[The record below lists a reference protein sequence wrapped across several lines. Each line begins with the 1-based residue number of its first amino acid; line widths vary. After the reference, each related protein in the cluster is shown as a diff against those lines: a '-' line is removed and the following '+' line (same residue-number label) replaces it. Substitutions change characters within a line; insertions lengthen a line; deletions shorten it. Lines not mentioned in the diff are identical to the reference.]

1 MFYILW
7 LWLGA
12 LEYPKL
18 FSLRGPERTVGVRL
32 LTALIKVYCSLTEN
46 TKNDERN
53 KSNSTNR

>member
-32 LTALIKVYCSLTEN
+32 LTALIKV
-46 TKNDERN
+46 
-53 KSNSTNR
+53 